1 MYELMIQNQGTIY
14 LPVVED
20 GVTWETER
28 KGSPGRLSFSVVKM
42 AGLNFQEGNPVS
54 FRVNGIDVFY
64 GFVFSKQ
71 RTKDGLIHVTAYDQL
86 RYLKNRDTIRAVGK
100 KASELLQ
107 MLAADFRLQCGTVE
121 DTGYIIESIVEDD
134 QSLFDII
141 LNAVDE
147 TLQATGNLFV
157 LYDNFGKICLQ
168 NIKNLK
174 RNFVIDQD
182 VSEDFD
188 YTSSIDKQTYNKI
201 KLTYENEKTGKREV
215 YIAQD
220 GNHMN
225 LWGVLQYHEAL
236 QNEIGAAEK
245 ANALLKLYNQKT
257 RHLTVKNVL
266 GDISIRAGT
275 LVIVNLNLG
284 DIIAN
289 TYMLVEKVKHTFREN
304 QHQMDLTLIGGEF
317 IA

>member
-225 LWGVLQYHEAL
+225 LWGVLQYHETL
-236 QNEIGAAEK
+236 QNEIGATEK

-275 LVIVNLNLG
+275 LLIVNLNLG

-289 TYMLVEKVKHTFREN
+289 TYMLVERVVHKFSEN

>member
-28 KGSPGRLSFSVVKM
+28 KGSPGQLSFSVVKM

-71 RTKDGLIHVTAYDQL
+71 RTKDGLIRVTAYDQL

-182 VSEDFD
+182 VSEDLD

-225 LWGVLQYHEAL
+225 LWGVLQYHETL

-275 LVIVNLNLG
+275 LS
-284 DIIAN
+284 
-289 TYMLVEKVKHTFREN
+289 
-304 QHQMDLTLIGGEF
+304 
-317 IA
+317 

>member
-14 LPVVED
+14 FPVVKD

-28 KGSPGRLSFSVVKM
+28 KGKPGRLSFSVAKT

-54 FRVNGIDVFY
+54 FKVNGENVFY

-71 RTKDGLIHVTAYDQL
+71 RTKDGLIQVTAYDQL
-86 RYLKNRDTIRAVGK
+86 RYLRNKDTIRAVGK

-107 MLAADFRLQCGTVE
+107 MLAADYRLQCGLIE
-121 DTGYIIESIVEDD
+121 DTGYVIESIVEDN
-134 QSLFDII
+134 QTLFDII
-141 LNAVDE
+141 LGAVDE

-168 NIKNLK
+168 DIKNLK
-174 RNFVIDQD
+174 RGFVIDQD

-188 YTSSIDKQTYNKI
+188 YNSSIDKQTYNKV

-220 GNHMN
+220 SDHMN
-225 LWGVLQYHEAL
+225 LWGVLQYHE
-236 QNEIGAAEK
+236 NMKSEVGAAEK
-245 ANALLKLYNQKT
+245 ANILLKLYNQKT
-257 RHLTVKNVL
+257 RNLTIKDVL
-266 GDISIRAGT
+266 GDTSVKAGN

-289 TYMLVEKVKHTFREN
+289 TYMLVEKAVHSFSEN

>member
-182 VSEDFD
+182 VSEDLD

-225 LWGVLQYHEAL
+225 LWGVLQYHETL

-275 LVIVNLNLG
+275 LLIVNLNLG

>member
-1 MYELMIQNQGTIY
+1 M
-14 LPVVED
+14 
-20 GVTWETER
+20 
-28 KGSPGRLSFSVVKM
+28 
-42 AGLNFQEGNPVS
+42 
-54 FRVNGIDVFY
+54 
-64 GFVFSKQ
+64 
-71 RTKDGLIHVTAYDQL
+71 
-86 RYLKNRDTIRAVGK
+86 
-100 KASELLQ
+100 
-107 MLAADFRLQCGTVE
+107 
-121 DTGYIIESIVEDD
+121 
-134 QSLFDII
+134 
-141 LNAVDE
+141 
-147 TLQATGNLFV
+147 
-157 LYDNFGKICLQ
+157 
-168 NIKNLK
+168 
-174 RNFVIDQD
+174 IDQD

-215 YIAQD
+215 YITQD

-225 LWGVLQYHEAL
+225 LWGVLQYHETL

-275 LVIVNLNLG
+275 LLIVNLNLG

>member
-147 TLQATGNLFV
+147 TLQTTGNLFV

-215 YIAQD
+215 YITQD

-225 LWGVLQYHEAL
+225 LWGVLQYHETL

-275 LVIVNLNLG
+275 LLIVNLNLG

>member
-182 VSEDFD
+182 VSEDLD

-225 LWGVLQYHEAL
+225 LWGVLQYHETL

-275 LVIVNLNLG
+275 LLIVNLNLG

-289 TYMLVEKVKHTFREN
+289 TYMLVEKVKHTFLEN